1 MSPGARQD
9 SISRRHWIAGGLA
22 SVVLAR
28 SAGAAAPPAAAQ
40 APGLYRTRLGNF
52 QLTALCDGIWPV
64 KIDDDFIRNASIAEV
79 DAALEAAFLP
89 PDILPITFTAL
100 LVNTGAKLVLIDT
113 GTAGQ
118 ITDSAG
124 TLLANLAAAG
134 VKPNAIDI
142 VLISHFHP
150 DHINGIKDKDG
161 NKIFPNA
168 EIAVPEVEWDYWMND
183 GNMNGVSRTVH
194 RYFLNARRIFGD
206 IAGEVRR
213 FKPGREIVPGIAPIA
228 AYGHTPGHVAFSVS
242 SGHESMLV
250 LSDSARNPYLFVRHP
265 DWQPSF
271 DMDGPMAVAT
281 RRRLLD
287 QAAADRMLVHGYHF
301 PFPATGHIAR
311 RGNGYEL
318 VPTLWRPL

>member
-1 MSPGARQD
+1 MTPISL
-9 SISRRHWIAGGLA
+9 SRRQCVAAGLA
-22 SVVLAR
+22 TFAVAPT
-28 SAGAAAPPAAAQ
+28 AFAAAPLATTQ
-40 APGLYRTRLGNF
+40 GPGVHRTKLGHF
-52 QLTALCDGIWPV
+52 QLTALYDGIWPV
-64 KIDDDFIRNASIAEV
+64 KIEDNFIRNASNADVE
-79 DAALEAAFLP
+79 AALAAAFLAP
-89 PDILPITFTAL
+89 GILPISFTAL

-124 TLLANLAAAG
+124 TLLDNLAAAG
-134 VKPNAIDI
+134 IGPGAVDVI
-142 VLISHFHP
+142 LISHFHP

-168 EIAVPEVEWDYWMND
+168 EIAVPEGEWDFWMND
-183 GNMNGVSRTVH
+183 ANMNGASPTIR

-206 IAGEVRR
+206 LAREVRR
-213 FKPGREIVPGIAPIA
+213 FRPGAEVARGITSIA
-228 AYGHTPGHVAFSVS
+228 AFGHTPGHVAFSVS
-242 SGHESMLV
+242 SGRQSMLV

-265 DWQPSF
+265 EWQPSF
-271 DMDGPMAVAT
+271 DMDGPTAVAT

-311 RGNGYEL
+311 TASGYEL

>member
-1 MSPGARQD
+1 MSPQEKPD

-22 SVVLAR
+22 SFALVR
-28 SAGAAAPPAAAQ
+28 GAGATAPPATSQ
-40 APGLYRTRLGNF
+40 SPGVYRTRLGRF
-52 QLTALCDGIWPV
+52 QLTALYDGIWPV
-64 KIDDDFIRNASIAEV
+64 KIDDDFIRNATRADV

-89 PDILPITFTAL
+89 PDILPVTFTAL

-118 ITDSAG
+118 IIDSAG
-124 TLLANLAAAG
+124 ALLANLAAAG
-134 VKPNAIDI
+134 VKPGAIDTI
-142 VLISHFHP
+142 LISHFHP

-161 NKIFPNA
+161 NKVFPNA
-168 EIAVPEVEWDYWMND
+168 EIAVPETEWDYWMND
-183 GNMNGVSRTVH
+183 ANMNGVSKTVH
-194 RYFLNARRIFGD
+194 RYFLNARRIFSD

-213 FKPGREIVPGIAPIA
+213 FKPGIEVAPGITPIA

-242 SGHESMLV
+242 SGNEAMLV

-265 DWQPSF
+265 EWQPSF
-271 DMDGPMAVAT
+271 DMDGPAAVAT

-287 QAAADRMLVHGYHF
+287 QASADRMLVHGYHF

-311 RGNGYEL
+311 TTSGYEL
-318 VPTLWRPL
+318 IPTLWRPL

>member
-1 MSPGARQD
+1 MSPQEKLD

-28 SAGAAAPPAAAQ
+28 SASAATPPTPLQ
-40 APGLYRTRLGNF
+40 APGLYRTRLGSF
-52 QLTALCDGIWPV
+52 QLTALYDGIWPI
-64 KIDDDFIRNASIAEV
+64 KIEDSFIRNASLAEV
-79 DAALEAAFLP
+79 DAALTAAFLP

-134 VKPNAIDI
+134 IKPVAIDTI
-142 VLISHFHP
+142 LISHFHP
-150 DHINGIKDKDG
+150 DHINGIRDKDG
-161 NKIFPNA
+161 NKVFPKL
-168 EIAVPEVEWDYWMND
+168 EIAVPEAEWDFWMND
-183 GNMNGVSRTVH
+183 TNMNGVSQTVH
-194 RYFLNARRIFGD
+194 RYFLNARRIFSD

-213 FKPGREIVPGIAPIA
+213 FKPETEVAPGITAVA

-242 SGHESMLV
+242 SGRESMLV

-287 QAAADRMLVHGYHF
+287 QASADRMLVHGYHF
-301 PFPATGHIAR
+301 PFPATGHITRTAS
-311 RGNGYEL
+311 GYEL

>member
-1 MSPGARQD
+1 MTH
-9 SISRRHWIAGGLA
+9 SISRRQY
-22 SVVLAR
+22 V
-28 SAGAAAPPAAAQ
+28 AGAFATMALAPAAFSAAPIATAQ
-40 APGLYRTRLGNF
+40 GPGVYRTKLGKF
-52 QLTALCDGIWPV
+52 QLTALYDGIWPV
-64 KIDDDFIRNASIAEV
+64 KIDDNFIRNASNADV
-79 DAALEAAFLP
+79 DAALTAAFLQP
-89 PDILPITFTAL
+89 GILPVSFTAL
-100 LVNTGAKLVLIDT
+100 LVNAGAKLVLIDT

-124 TLLANLAAAG
+124 TLLDNLAAAG
-134 VKPNAIDI
+134 IKPAAIDI
-142 VLISHFHP
+142 ILISHFHP
-150 DHINGIKDKDG
+150 DHINGLKDKDG
-161 NKIFPNA
+161 KKIFPNA
-168 EIAVPEVEWDYWMND
+168 EIAVPDGEWDFWMND
-183 GNMNGVSRTVH
+183 ANMTGVSPTVR

-213 FKPGREIVPGIAPIA
+213 FKPGGEVAPGITSIA
-228 AYGHTPGHVAFSVS
+228 AFGHTPGHVAFSVS
-242 SGHESMLV
+242 SGNESMLV

-271 DMDGPMAVAT
+271 DMDGPAAVAT

-311 RGNGYEL
+311 SGNGYEL